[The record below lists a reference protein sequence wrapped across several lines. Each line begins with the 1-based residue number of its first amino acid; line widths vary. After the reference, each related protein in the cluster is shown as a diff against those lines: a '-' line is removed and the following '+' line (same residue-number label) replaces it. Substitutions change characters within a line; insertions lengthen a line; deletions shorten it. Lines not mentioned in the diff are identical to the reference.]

1 MAIPSVLFAMHLP
14 LAAWSVI
21 PTTQQHFASDTSI
34 ESVGF
39 TKCSSQSD
47 ASGGQQW
54 EMQQYPRMP
63 GAAGGMKSPM
73 TPRTVAFN
81 MLGGGRKDSHLKGK

>member
-1 MAIPSVLFAMHLP
+1 MHLP

-21 PTTQQHFASDTSI
+21 PTTQQRFASDTSI

-39 TKCSSQSD
+39 TKCSPRSV
-47 ASGGQQW
+47 ASSEQQW
-54 EMQQYPRMP
+54 EMQQYQRVP
-63 GAAGGMKSPM
+63 GTAGGMKSPM

-81 MLGGGRKDSHLKGK
+81 VLGGGSRDLHLRGK